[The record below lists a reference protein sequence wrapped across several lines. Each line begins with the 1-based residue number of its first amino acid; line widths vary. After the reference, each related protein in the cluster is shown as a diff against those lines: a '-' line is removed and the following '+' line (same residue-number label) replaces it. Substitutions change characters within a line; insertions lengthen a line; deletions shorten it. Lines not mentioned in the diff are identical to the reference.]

1 MKEFPIVL
9 SIAGSDPS
17 GGAGIQ
23 ADIKAISACGGYAAA
38 AVTAVTVQN
47 TQGVSSVE
55 YLSGDVVAAQVD
67 AVMSDLAVDAVKIG
81 MTGTVPIVEAI
92 ASQLEAHPV
101 LYVVTD
107 PVMVSTSKD
116 ALTLPEAV
124 EALCD
129 KVFPHSHLITPNI
142 DEASKLAGFRIRSIE
157 DMDRAAVLLRD
168 RYRCAFLVKGG
179 DLSAAVCAE
188 GSSSALNAAV
198 PDTPATGTAASDSTA
213 IVSESTDVL
222 CDIDGL
228 VHITSERVLTNNLHG
243 TGCTLSSAIATFLG
257 AGYPL
262 RDAVQSAVV
271 YVHNAIEA
279 AASLRIGHGHGPLR
293 HFYNV

>member
-1 MKEFPIVL
+1 MKDYPIVL

-38 AVTAVTVQN
+38 AITAVTVQN
-47 TQGVSSVE
+47 TVGVSEVE
-55 YLSGDVVAAQVD
+55 YMMPELVAAQID

-92 ASQLEAHPV
+92 ADRLAVHPV

-116 ALTLPEAV
+116 SLTMPEAV
-124 EALCD
+124 EALCGRII
-129 KVFPHSHLITPNI
+129 PHSHLVTPNI
-142 DEASKLAGFRIRSIE
+142 DEASRLAGFRIQSVE
-157 DMDRAAVLLRD
+157 DMDRAAMMLRE
-168 RYRCAFLVKGG
+168 RFGCAFLVKGG
-179 DLSAAVCAE
+179 DLPAVSGQGAQE
-188 GSSSALNAAV
+188 
-198 PDTPATGTAASDSTA
+198 

-222 CDIDGL
+222 CDLDGL

-243 TGCTLSSAIATFLG
+243 TGCTLSSSIATFLG
-257 AGYPL
+257 SGLLL
-262 RDAVQSAVV
+262 RDAVQAAVG
-271 YVHNAIEA
+271 YVHNAIVA

-293 HFYNV
+293 HFYNR

>member
-1 MKEFPIVL
+1 MYLWAMKDFPIVL

-55 YLSGDVVAAQVD
+55 YLSGELVAAQVD

-124 EALCD
+124 EALSG

-142 DEASKLAGFRIRSIE
+142 DEASRLAGFRIRSIE
-157 DMDRAAVLLRD
+157 DMERAAVLLRD
-168 RYRCAFLVKGG
+168 RYRCAVLVKGG
-179 DLSAAVCAE
+179 DL
-188 GSSSALNAAV
+188 
-198 PDTPATGTAASDSTA
+198 PATGTAASDSTA

-257 AGYPL
+257 AGHPL
-262 RDAVQSAVV
+262 REAVQCAVA

>member
-1 MKEFPIVL
+1 MKDYPIVL

-23 ADIKAISACGGYAAA
+23 ADIKAISACGGYGAAA
-38 AVTAVTVQN
+38 ITAVTVQN
-47 TQGVSSVE
+47 TVGVSEVE
-55 YLSGDVVAAQVD
+55 YMRPELVAAQID

-92 ASQLEAHPV
+92 AGRLAVHPV

-116 ALTLPEAV
+116 SLTMPEAV
-124 EALCD
+124 EALSSRI
-129 KVFPHSHLITPNI
+129 FPHSHLVTPNI
-142 DEASKLAGFRIRSIE
+142 DEASRLAGFRIQSVE
-157 DMDRAAVLLRD
+157 DMDRAAMMLRE
-168 RYRCAFLVKGG
+168 RFGCAFLVKGG
-179 DLSAAVCAE
+179 DLPAVSGRGAPE
-188 GSSSALNAAV
+188 
-198 PDTPATGTAASDSTA
+198 

-222 CDIDGL
+222 CDLDGL

-243 TGCTLSSAIATFLG
+243 TGCTLSSSIATFLG
-257 AGYPL
+257 SGLLL
-262 RDAVQSAVV
+262 RDAVQAAVG
-271 YVHNAIEA
+271 YVHNAIVA

-293 HFYNV
+293 HFYNR

>member
-116 ALTLPEAV
+116 ALTLPDAV

-142 DEASKLAGFRIRSIE
+142 DEASKLAGFRIRSLE
-157 DMDRAAVLLRD
+157 DMDRAAVFLRD
-168 RYRCAFLVKGG
+168 RYDCAFLVKGG
-179 DLSAAVCAE
+179 DLPAAVTD
-188 GSSSALNAAV
+188 S
-198 PDTPATGTAASDSTA
+198 STA
-213 IVSESTDVL
+213 LDSAEEESEKTKGRAALSMIVSESTDVL
-222 CDIDGL
+222 CDMDGL
-228 VHITSERVLTNNLHG
+228 VHITSKRVLTNNLHG

>member
-47 TQGVSSVE
+47 TQGVSSVK

-116 ALTLPEAV
+116 ALTL
-124 EALCD
+124 
-129 KVFPHSHLITPNI
+129 
-142 DEASKLAGFRIRSIE
+142 LAGFRIRSLE
-157 DMDRAAVLLRD
+157 DMDRAAVFLRD
-168 RYRCAFLVKGG
+168 RYDCAFLVKGG
-179 DLSAAVCAE
+179 DLPAAVTD
-188 GSSSALNAAV
+188 S
-198 PDTPATGTAASDSTA
+198 STA
-213 IVSESTDVL
+213 LGSAEEESEKTKGRAALSMIVSESTDVL
-222 CDIDGL
+222 CDMDGL
-228 VHITSERVLTNNLHG
+228 VHITSKRVLTNNLHG

>member
-1 MKEFPIVL
+1 MKDYPIVL

-38 AVTAVTVQN
+38 AITAVTVQN
-47 TQGVSSVE
+47 TQGVKAVE
-55 YLSGDVVAAQVD
+55 YVPAEIVGQQID

-81 MTGTVPIVEAI
+81 MTGTVSIVKAI
-92 ASQLEAHPV
+92 AAQLSVHPV

-116 ALTLPEAV
+116 SLTMPEAV
-124 EALCD
+124 DALCSCI
-129 KVFPHSHLITPNI
+129 FPKSHLVTPNI
-142 DEASKLAGFRIRSIE
+142 DEASRLAGFRIQAVE
-157 DMDRAAVLLRD
+157 DMNRAAVQLRD
-168 RYRCAFLVKGG
+168 RYGCAFLVKGG
-179 DLSAAVCAE
+179 DLPAAVTD
-188 GSSSALNAAV
+188 S
-198 PDTPATGTAASDSTA
+198 STA
-213 IVSESTDVL
+213 LGSAEEESEKTKDRAALSMIVSESTDVL
-222 CDIDGL
+222 CDMDGL
-228 VHITSERVLTNNLHG
+228 VHITSKRVLTNNLHG

>member
-55 YLSGDVVAAQVD
+55 YLSGEVVAAQVD

-116 ALTLPEAV
+116 ALTLPDAV

-142 DEASKLAGFRIRSIE
+142 DEASKLAGFRIRSLE
-157 DMDRAAVLLRD
+157 DMDRAAMLLRD
-168 RYRCAFLVKGG
+168 RYDCAFLVKGG
-179 DLSAAVCAE
+179 DLPASA
-188 GSSSALNAAV
+188 
-198 PDTPATGTAASDSTA
+198 TAASDSTA

-222 CDIDGL
+222 CDMDGL
-228 VHITSERVLTNNLHG
+228 VHITSKRVLTNNLHG

-262 RDAVQSAVV
+262 RDAVQSAVA
-271 YVHNAIEA
+271 YVHNAIVA

>member
-142 DEASKLAGFRIRSIE
+142 DEASKLAGFRIRSLE
-157 DMDRAAVLLRD
+157 DMDRAAVFLRD
-168 RYRCAFLVKGG
+168 RYDCAFLVKGG
-179 DLSAAVCAE
+179 DLPASA
-188 GSSSALNAAV
+188 
-198 PDTPATGTAASDSTA
+198 TAASDSTA

-222 CDIDGL
+222 CDMDGL
-228 VHITSERVLTNNLHG
+228 VHITSKRVLTNNLHG

>member
-107 PVMVSTSKD
+107 P
-116 ALTLPEAV
+116 
-124 EALCD
+124 LCD

-142 DEASKLAGFRIRSIE
+142 DEASKLAGFRIRSLE
-157 DMDRAAVLLRD
+157 DMDRAAVFLRD
-168 RYRCAFLVKGG
+168 RYDCAFLVKGG
-179 DLSAAVCAE
+179 DLPAAVTD
-188 GSSSALNAAV
+188 S
-198 PDTPATGTAASDSTA
+198 STA
-213 IVSESTDVL
+213 LGSAEEESEKTKGRAALSMIVSESTDVL
-222 CDIDGL
+222 CDMDGL
-228 VHITSERVLTNNLHG
+228 VHITSKRVLTNNLHG

>member
-116 ALTLPEAV
+116 ALTLPDAV

-142 DEASKLAGFRIRSIE
+142 DEASRLAGFRIRSLE
-157 DMDRAAVLLRD
+157 DMDRAAVFLRD
-168 RYRCAFLVKGG
+168 RYDCAFLVKGG
-179 DLSAAVCAE
+179 DLPAAVTD
-188 GSSSALNAAV
+188 S
-198 PDTPATGTAASDSTA
+198 STA
-213 IVSESTDVL
+213 LGSAEEVSEKTKGRAALSMIVSESTDVL
-222 CDIDGL
+222 CDMDGL
-228 VHITSERVLTNNLHG
+228 VHITSKRVLTNNLHG